1 MHPVKHE
8 TFATESK
15 VNIDPKGFH
24 RHVDIY
30 RTTDFGL
37 YMARGADHPQFGY
50 LESWLL
56 PKLSLRVSIF
66 HYRPGFERPQDFYID
81 IVEIKD
87 IVENKDAVEIKLP
100 TAENT
105 AGEPFPEEESA
116 TTSTVF
122 KVEPTWHTRDLYVD
136 IVSLTDHPVEILDID
151 ELAEATSQGLISAD
165 DAEHA
170 IEATLRAVE
179 GITRHNDDV
188 LAWLRSLDMPI
199 SWADPESFT
208 LSPPMES

>member
-24 RHVDIY
+24 RHVDSY

-56 PKLSLRVSIF
+56 PKLSLRISIF

-87 IVENKDAVEIKLP
+87 AVENKLP

-105 AGEPFPEEESA
+105 AGEPLPEEESA
-116 TTSTVF
+116 TTSTVA
-122 KVEPTWHTRDLYVD
+122 KVEPAWHTRDLYVD
-136 IVSLTDHPVEILDID
+136 IVSLTGHPVEVLDID

-199 SWADPESFT
+199 SWAHPESFT
-208 LSPPMES
+208 LSPPIES

>member
-8 TFATESK
+8 IFATESK

-81 IVEIKD
+81 IVEIK
-87 IVENKDAVEIKLP
+87 LP
-100 TAENT
+100 TAGDT
-105 AGEPFPEEESA
+105 AGEPLPKEESA
-116 TTSTVF
+116 TRSKVS

-136 IVSLTDHPVEILDID
+136 IVSLTGHPVEVLDID

-188 LAWLRSLDMPI
+188 LAWLKALDMPI
-199 SWADPESFT
+199 SWAHPKSFT
-208 LSPPMES
+208 LSPPIES

>member
-8 TFATESK
+8 IFATESK

-81 IVEIKD
+81 IVEIK
-87 IVENKDAVEIKLP
+87 LP
-100 TAENT
+100 TAGDT
-105 AGEPFPEEESA
+105 AGEPLPKEESA
-116 TTSTVF
+116 TTSKVS

-136 IVSLTDHPVEILDID
+136 IVSLTGHPVEVLDID

-188 LAWLRSLDMPI
+188 LAWLKALDMPI
-199 SWADPESFT
+199 SWAHPKSFT
-208 LSPPMES
+208 LSPPIES

>member
-8 TFATESK
+8 IFATESK

-66 HYRPGFERPQDFYID
+66 HYRPGFERSQDFYID

-87 IVENKDAVEIKLP
+87 AVEIKLP
-100 TAENT
+100 TAGDT
-105 AGEPFPEEESA
+105 AGEPLPKEESA
-116 TTSTVF
+116 TRSKVS

-136 IVSLTDHPVEILDID
+136 IVSLTGHPVEVLDID

-188 LAWLRSLDMPI
+188 LAWLKALDMPI
-199 SWADPESFT
+199 SWAHPKSFT
-208 LSPPMES
+208 LSPPIES